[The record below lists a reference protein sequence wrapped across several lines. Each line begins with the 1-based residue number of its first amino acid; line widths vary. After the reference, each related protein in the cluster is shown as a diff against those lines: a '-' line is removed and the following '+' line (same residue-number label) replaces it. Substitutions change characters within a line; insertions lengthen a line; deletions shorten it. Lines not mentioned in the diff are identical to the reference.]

1 MKTKERA
8 KKIIQI
14 LKKEYPKARTAL
26 RYKNAYQLIAATILS
41 AQCTDVRVNAVTPK
55 LFKKYPNIKAL
66 AKARTN
72 ELERII
78 HSTGFFKSKAKRL
91 KGMAQTVIREF
102 NGKIPNTMEGLV
114 KLPGVGR
121 KTANVVLH
129 AAFGKSQGIVVDTH
143 VIRVSNKL
151 GLTKNKNPEKIE
163 EDLMKLFKKKDW
175 KIISTAL
182 ILHGRKIC
190 IARKPKCEIC
200 KLNKICPSSRV

>member
-55 LFKKYPNIKAL
+55 LFKKYPNVKAL

-102 NGKIPNTMEGLV
+102 NGKIPNTMEDLV

-143 VIRVSNKL
+143 IIRVSNKL